1 MSLHSARLESSS
13 TGSSFPADSAKP
25 VPLAV
30 VSLDSSRIP
39 LVRTSSKLAARRR
52 TRRPAGARANGS
64 DERRSLGDSREGP
77 GTRPESP
84 PPTAP
89 RPPTGPP
96 FDTPVGHRT
105 DGTPRAT
112 PCGAAHESPRHG
124 PSGAPSGGG
133 ERRARSNCSP
143 SRGAFPAPLRSQAR
157 PTQPLEPIL
166 IPKLRI

>member
-105 DGTPRAT
+105 DGTPARN
-112 PCGAAHESPRHG
+112 PLRG
-124 PSGAPSGGG
+124 
-133 ERRARSNCSP
+133 RAREP
-143 SRGAFPAPLRSQAR
+143 AARAFRGA
-157 PTQPLEPIL
+157 
-166 IPKLRI
+166 